1 LITINLKFYTTLLI
15 FVLSLTQ
22 VNGQTTYNNC
32 SNALELCPGVPQ
44 TANNIDANS
53 TLCANCEDDFS
64 FCFDGENTV
73 WFTFTTDIDGG
84 DVNVDFSN
92 LTFENLPG
100 QGSALQATVIEATV
114 PCVSSSYS
122 VISNCEN
129 NAAGN
134 FTLNATGLNPETTYY
149 VVVNGEMGTSDN
161 AEATFDIEI
170 NGDGVD
176 RDPAIL
182 IGATPTVA
190 CEGEQVV
197 LFALVERCDNQSVI
211 DWYANGD
218 LIGSTVDTFFVTQDI
233 NDGDQITAT
242 ITCFEQCPQELTS
255 NQIPMTIIS
264 FDVDAGPDLVIEQG
278 ESIQLQGSSSETG
291 FVWSPDVNMNDP
303 NILNPI
309 VNPNQTITYFL
320 TADNGTCSIT
330 DEMVVTVN
338 SGLVIPNTFSPNGDG
353 INDTWEILGI
363 EKYPDANVQV
373 YNRWGQL
380 IFQTTG
386 YPPSKRW
393 NGTSKSG
400 KSLAASAYYYVI
412 NVRDDDFDEP
422 LKGHVTIL
430 E

>member
-1 LITINLKFYTTLLI
+1 MI
-15 FVLSLTQ
+15 FVLSLTH
-22 VNGQTTYNNC
+22 VNGQAAYNNC
-32 SNALELCPGVPQ
+32 SDALELCPGVTQ

-73 WFTFTTDIDGG
+73 WFTFTTDDDGG

-100 QGSALQATVIEATV
+100 QGNTLQATILEATV
-114 PCVSSSYS
+114 PCVSSSYN
-122 VISNCEN
+122 VVSNCEN

-134 FTLNATGLNPETTYY
+134 FTLNAAGLNPETTYY
-149 VVVNGEMGTSDN
+149 IVVNGEMGASDN

-176 RDPAIL
+176 RDPTFS
-182 IGATPTVA
+182 IGASTTTA

-197 LFALVERCDNQSVI
+197 LMALVERCDDQSVI
-211 DWYANGD
+211 DWYVNGE
-218 LIGSTVDTFFVTQDI
+218 LLGSAVDTFFVTQDL
-233 NDGDQITAT
+233 NDGDEITAT
-242 ITCFEQCPQELTS
+242 ITCFDQCPQELTS
-255 NQIPMTIIS
+255 NQIDMTIIS

-278 ESIQLQGSSSETG
+278 ESIQLQGSSSETDV
-291 FVWSPDVNMNDP
+291 VWSPDVNMSDP
-303 NILNPI
+303 NVLNPV

-373 YNRWGQL
+373 YDRWGQL
-380 IFQTTG
+380 VFQTTG

-400 KSLAASAYYYVI
+400 KSLAPSAYYYVI
-412 NVRDDDFDEP
+412 NVRDDDFEVP

>member
-1 LITINLKFYTTLLI
+1 LI
-15 FVLSLTQ
+15 FVLSLAY
-22 VNGQTTYNNC
+22 VNGQASYNNC
-32 SNALELCPGVPQ
+32 SDALELCPGVTQ
-44 TANNIDANS
+44 TVNNIDANS
-53 TLCANCEDDFS
+53 FTCANCEDDFS
-64 FCFDGENTV
+64 FCFNGENTV
-73 WFTFTTDIDGG
+73 WFTFTTDDDGG
-84 DVNVDFSN
+84 DLDVDFSN

-100 QGSALQATVIEATV
+100 QGSALQATVLETVV
-114 PCVSSSYS
+114 PCVSSSYN
-122 VISNCEN
+122 VVSNCEN
-129 NAAGN
+129 NSAAN
-134 FTLNATGLNPETTYY
+134 FTLSAIGLNPGTTYF
-149 VVVNGEMGTSDN
+149 VVVNGEMGATDN

-170 NGDGVD
+170 NGTGVD
-176 RDPAIL
+176 RNPTFA
-182 IGATPTVA
+182 IGASPTTI
-190 CEGEQVV
+190 CEGEQVF
-197 LFALVERCDNQSVI
+197 LFASVERCDDQSVI

-218 LIGSTVDTFFVTQDI
+218 LLGSTVDTFFVTQDI
-233 NDGDQITAT
+233 SDGDQITAT
-242 ITCFEQCPQELTS
+242 ITCFDQCPLELTS
-255 NQIPMTIIS
+255 NQIGMTVIS

-278 ESIQLQGSSSETG
+278 ESTQLQGSTSETG
-291 FVWSPDVNMNDP
+291 FVWSPAVNMNDP
-303 NILNPI
+303 SLLNPV

-320 TADNGTCSIT
+320 TADNGTCTIT

-412 NVRDDDFDEP
+412 NVRNDDFEEP

>member
-1 LITINLKFYTTLLI
+1 
-15 FVLSLTQ
+15 LSLAQ
-22 VNGQTTYNNC
+22 VNGQASYNNC
-32 SNALELCPGVPQ
+32 NDALELCPGVTQ
-44 TANNIDANS
+44 EANNIDANS

-73 WFTFTTDIDGG
+73 WFTFTTDDDGG

-92 LTFENLPG
+92 ITFENLPG
-100 QGSALQATVIEATV
+100 QGNTLQATVLEATV
-114 PCVSSSYS
+114 PCVSSSYT
-122 VISNCEN
+122 VVSNCVN

-134 FTLNATGLNPETTYY
+134 FTLNAPGLNPGTTYY

-176 RDPAIL
+176 RDPVFS
-182 IGATPTVA
+182 IGATPTTA

-197 LFALVERCDNQSVI
+197 LFALVERCDDQSVI

-218 LIGSTVDTFFVTQDI
+218 LLGSTVDTFFVTQDI

-242 ITCFEQCPQELTS
+242 ITCFDQCPQELTS

-264 FDVDAGPDLVIEQG
+264 FNVDAGPDLVIEQG
-278 ESIQLQGSSSETG
+278 ESIQLEGSSSETDI
-291 FVWSPDVNMNDP
+291 VWSPDVNMSDP
-303 NILNPI
+303 NVLNPV

-373 YNRWGQL
+373 FDRWGQL
-380 IFQTTG
+380 VFQTTG

-400 KSLAASAYYYVI
+400 KSLAPSAYYYVI
-412 NVRDDDFDEP
+412 NVRDDDFEEP